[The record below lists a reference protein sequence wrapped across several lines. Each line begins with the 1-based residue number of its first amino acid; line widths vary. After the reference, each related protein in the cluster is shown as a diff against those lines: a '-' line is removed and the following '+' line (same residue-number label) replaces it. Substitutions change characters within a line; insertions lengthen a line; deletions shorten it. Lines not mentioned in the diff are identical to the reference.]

1 MPRTQSGHAKAR
13 QYIAKQRQ
21 HLLAALGAVFLCLWG
36 TASAEDVTTDAA
48 IEATEKLALIKEL
61 VQVTGAASNSE
72 QYSRAFSQQLISV
85 LRISN
90 PDLSDRAVRIV
101 EEEVNNT
108 INEAF
113 SSESLQKQIYPI
125 YAKYFTVEEL
135 KGLLAFNQSPAGQ
148 KANRVMPQL
157 IAESNAAA
165 QIWART
171 LSPQISGQVLRRLR
185 DEGIEIKLVPAPQN

>member
-1 MPRTQSGHAKAR
+1 MLKPLDSGHKH
-13 QYIAKQRQ
+13 K
-21 HLLAALGAVFLCLWG
+21 LLAGLMFALVTLA
-36 TASAEDVTTDAA
+36 ASANEQTTAD
-48 IEATEKLALIKEL
+48 EKLSLIKEL

-90 PDLSDRAVRIV
+90 PDLSDRAVKIV
-101 EEEVNNT
+101 EDEVNKS
-108 INEAF
+108 ISAAF
-113 SSESLQKQIYPI
+113 SSESLQREIYPI

-135 KGLLAFNQSPAGQ
+135 KGLIAFNQSPAGQ

-165 QIWART
+165 QVWART
-171 LSPQISGQVLRRLR
+171 LSPQISSRVLQRFQA
-185 DEGIEIKLVPAPQN
+185 EGIEIKLSPPPQSNN

>member
-1 MPRTQSGHAKAR
+1 MPRNLTAQARLQLYMAR
-13 QYIAKQRQ
+13 QRVRLIV
-21 HLLAALGAVFLCLWG
+21 ALGAICLG
-36 TASAEDVTTDAA
+36 ICPVSSAAESAPD
-48 IEATEKLALIKEL
+48 ATEKLALIKEL

-72 QYSRAFSQQLISV
+72 QYSRAFSQQLVSV

-90 PDLSDRAVRIV
+90 PDLSDKAVRIV
-101 EEEVNNT
+101 EEEVNKT

-135 KGLLAFNQSPAGQ
+135 KGLIAFNQSPAGQ

-171 LSPQISGQVLRRLR
+171 LSPQISGQVLRRLK
-185 DEGIEIKLVPAPQN
+185 DEGIDIKLVPAPQN

>member
-1 MPRTQSGHAKAR
+1 MVS
-13 QYIAKQRQ
+13 
-21 HLLAALGAVFLCLWG
+21 
-36 TASAEDVTTDAA
+36 TASAQSTESDVSA
-48 IEATEKLALIKEL
+48 EKLSLIKEL
-61 VQVTGAASNSE
+61 VQMTGAASNSE

-90 PDLSDRAVRIV
+90 PNLSAAAIKIV
-101 EEEVNNT
+101 EDEVNKT
-108 INEAF
+108 ISAAF

-135 KGLLAFNQSPAGQ
+135 QGLLAFNRSPAGR
-148 KANRVMPQL
+148 KANQVMPQL

-171 LSPQISGQVLRRLR
+171 LSPQISSRVLQRFRE
-185 DEGIEIKLVPAPQN
+185 EGIEVKLSPPKP